1 MNCQNQQQAE
11 QIKAQI
17 KQKFDYLT
25 VSEINT
31 CYNMALSDLVRYTYP
46 SSNNRP
52 NINDFAIDFYASNWI
67 YARMLDILERVG
79 GTSVT
84 AYKEN
89 GISFTYAAS
98 YIDPVLVSQIM
109 PKASVPK

>member
-1 MNCQNQQQAE
+1 MSCQNRQEE

-17 KQKFDYLT
+17 KQKYDYL
-25 VSEINT
+25 SFEEINT
-31 CYNMALSDLVRYTYP
+31 CYNLALSDFVRLTYP

-52 NINDFAIDFYASNWI
+52 AIDKLDIDFYTSQWI
-67 YARMLDILERVG
+67 YARMLDILGRAG

-98 YIDPVLVSQIM
+98 YIDPSLVAQIM
-109 PKASVPK
+109 PKASVPR

>member
-1 MNCQNQQQAE
+1 MSFQNQISE
-11 QIKAQI
+11 QIKLQI
-17 KQKFDYLT
+17 KRKYNYL
-25 VSEINT
+25 SYEEIST
-31 CYNMALSDLVRYTYP
+31 CYNLALGDFARLTYP
-46 SSNNRP
+46 STNNRP
-52 NINDFAIDFYASNWI
+52 SVDEIVIDFYTSQWI
-67 YARMLDILERVG
+67 YARMLDILDRAG

-98 YIDPVLVSQIM
+98 YIDPSLVAQIM

>member
-1 MNCQNQQQAE
+1 MNLQNQQAE
-11 QIKAQI
+11 QIKAQV
-17 KQKFDYLT
+17 KRKYDYL
-25 VSEINT
+25 SYEEIST
-31 CYNMALSDLVRYTYP
+31 CYDLALSDLLRLTYP

-52 NINDFAIDFYASNWI
+52 DINNFVVDFYASQWI
-67 YARMLDILERVG
+67 YARMLDILGRAG

-89 GISFTYAAS
+89 GISFTFAAS
-98 YIDPVLVSQIM
+98 YIDPALVSQIM

>member
-1 MNCQNQQQAE
+1 MNCQNQQAE
-11 QIKAQI
+11 QVKSRVRQ
-17 KQKFDYLT
+17 QYNYLSFEE
-25 VSEINT
+25 VNT
-31 CYNMALSDLVRYTYP
+31 CYDLALSDFVRLTYP

-52 NINDFAIDFYASNWI
+52 AIDKLDIDFYISQWI
-67 YARMLDILERVG
+67 YARMLDILGRAG

-98 YIDPVLVSQIM
+98 YIDPSLVAQIM
-109 PKASVPK
+109 PKASVPR

>member
-1 MNCQNQQQAE
+1 MNCQNQQAE
-11 QIKAQI
+11 QIKARVRRQY
-17 KQKFDYLT
+17 DYLT
-25 VSEINT
+25 MDEINT
-31 CYNMALSDLVRYTYP
+31 CYDLALHDFVRLAYP

-52 NINDFAIDFYASNWI
+52 AVEKLDIDFYTSQWI
-67 YARMLDILERVG
+67 YARMIDILGRAG

-98 YIDPVLVSQIM
+98 YIDPSLVAQIM

>member
-1 MNCQNQQQAE
+1 MNSQNQQAE
-11 QIKAQI
+11 KVKSRISQRY
-17 KQKFDYLT
+17 DYLST
-25 VSEINT
+25 EEIDT
-31 CYNMALSDLVRYTYP
+31 CYDLALSDFVRLTYP

-52 NINDFAIDFYASNWI
+52 AIEKLDIDFYTSQWI
-67 YARMLDILERVG
+67 YARMLDILGRAG

-89 GISFTYAAS
+89 GISFTYASS
-98 YIDPVLVSQIM
+98 YIDPSLVSQIL

>member
-1 MNCQNQQQAE
+1 MNCQSKKAE
-11 QIKAQI
+11 QIILQV
-17 KQKFDYLT
+17 KQKYDY
-25 VSEINT
+25 INFLELAD
-31 CYNMALSDLVRYTYP
+31 CYNLALSDYLRLRYP

-52 NINDFAIDFYASNWI
+52 SADDFDIDFCTSQWI
-67 YARMLDILERVG
+67 YARMLDILGRAG

-98 YIDPVLVSQIM
+98 YIDPSLVTQIM